1 MLFYYKGYDMI
12 LDDIASYDIG
22 HHLGI
27 NLSHF
32 SKGITLFSI
41 SFLIVFSLLAYF
53 VFCSERKR
61 VINANNK
68 KELLAQQEIAKYK
81 QDGMLRFNQFNS
93 EDAQL
98 KDVVKDLN
106 SISSVIEGF
115 ISEKQNIPEYIDIVT
130 KSQNALR
137 QYELSKNTL
146 FSSLNNGEEVNI
158 QHPIFMNYKTSVLN
172 INNIYVDILRLN
184 ISKPDTST
192 IDIDDI

>member
-1 MLFYYKGYDMI
+1 MI

-68 KELLAQQEIAKYK
+68 KELLAQQEIDKYK
-81 QDGMLRFNQFNS
+81 QQRILRFNQLNS
-93 EDAQL
+93 DDVQL
-98 KDVVKDLN
+98 KNIVKDLN
-106 SISSVIEGF
+106 SISSVIENF
-115 ISEKQNIPEYIDIVT
+115 ISEKENISDYLDIMT
-130 KSQNALR
+130 KSKNTLR

-146 FSSLNNGEEVNI
+146 FSSLNNGEEVNM
-158 QHPIFMNYKTSVLN
+158 QHPLFIDYKTSALN
-172 INNIYVDILRLN
+172 INSIYIDILMLN
-184 ISKPDTST
+184 MNMSKPDTST

>member
-1 MLFYYKGYDMI
+1 MI

-53 VFCSERKR
+53 IFCSERKR

-98 KDVVKDLN
+98 KDVLKDLN

-158 QHPIFMNYKTSVLN
+158 QHPIFINYKTSALN

-184 ISKPDTST
+184 ISKPDAST